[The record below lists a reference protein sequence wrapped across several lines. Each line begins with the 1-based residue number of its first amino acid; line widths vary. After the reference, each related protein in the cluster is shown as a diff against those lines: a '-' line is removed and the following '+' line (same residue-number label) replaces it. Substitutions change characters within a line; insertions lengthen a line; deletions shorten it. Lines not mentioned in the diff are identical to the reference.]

1 MEMEKKT
8 LRAGI
13 RKELTAPHPEASA
26 AILSRLQSL
35 ECWKTAQTILTYH
48 PLTSEA
54 DLLPLLLME
63 SSKEWIFPRID
74 GESLTLHRWTQEAI
88 WRTGPF
94 GILEPDPEQWPNVG
108 HETIDLALIPALAFD
123 RNGNRLGR
131 GKGFYDRLLA
141 SEEFRALKIG
151 IVTELFLL
159 PEIPTEAHDVP
170 MDLVVTELGIY
181 LPTGSPEG
189 SGLDKGTER
198 E

>member
-1 MEMEKKT
+1 MEMEKKI

-26 AILSRLQSL
+26 AIRFRLQSL
-35 ECWKTAQTILTYH
+35 DRWKTAQTILSYH
-48 PLTSEA
+48 PLTSET

-63 SSKEWIFPRID
+63 NSKKWIFPRID

-94 GILEPDPEQWPNVG
+94 GILEPDPDQWPTVG

-141 SEEFRALKIG
+141 SSGFRALKIG
-151 IVTELFLL
+151 IVTERFLL
-159 PEIPTEAHDVP
+159 PQVPMELHDIS
-170 MDLVVTELGIY
+170 MDLVVTESGIY
-181 LPTGSPEG
+181 FSTGSPEV

>member
-1 MEMEKKT
+1 MEMEKKS

-26 AILSRLQSL
+26 AIRSRLQSL
-35 ECWKTAQTILTYH
+35 DCWKTAQTILTYH

-54 DLLPLLLME
+54 DLLPLLLKE

-94 GILEPDPEQWPNVG
+94 GILEPDPEEWPKVA

-131 GKGFYDRLLA
+131 GRGFYDRLLV
-141 SEEFRALKIG
+141 SSGFRALKVG
-151 IVTELFLL
+151 IVSERFLL
-159 PEIPTEAHDVP
+159 PEIPTEIHDIS
-170 MDLVVTELGIY
+170 MDLVVTESGIY
-181 LPTGSPEG
+181 FHEDSSYGSE
-189 SGLDKGTER
+189 LDKGPER